1 MNIALHLQESRN
13 IRDASETNHLTEL
26 GNELLNNINSPIH
39 EIDSTVMGVES
50 RQANS
55 IKDEILLRQD
65 HLYQVIQVL
74 AQLQISLG
82 LTNEDQKTL
91 SELKDSFIAIFHNL
105 NHLYYTPS
113 LGTDFTNFT
122 MCLQSSSVILQEDQ
136 TLTYQ
141 KKY

>member
-1 MNIALHLQESRN
+1 MFA
-13 IRDASETNHLTEL
+13 
-26 GNELLNNINSPIH
+26 G
-39 EIDSTVMGVES
+39 
-50 RQANS
+50 
-55 IKDEILLRQD
+55 KDEILIRQD

-74 AQLQISLG
+74 AQLQISLD

-122 MCLQSSSVILQEDQ
+122 MCLQNSTVILQEEQ